1 MTRKYD
7 VRICGCGRIHFV
19 LNKDIDDAIESDREL
34 WLVCGGCGKTTR
46 IGADIEHDWLSDD
59 PEKMI
64 YNMYSFE
71 HGAHKD
77 YELTVESFAATDNHK
92 GIYKVLRSV
101 GERPVMMTGMHAN
114 GFDHFSDYFQDN
126 WYPDFWK
133 IERSDITKEEIF
145 QFIEQWKKDHV
156 TVNMRLLLRTLDDDK
171 LEALSCYHIKGL
183 DWVGT
188 KYEKEWHKK

>member
-1 MTRKYD
+1 MRKYD
-7 VRICGCGRIHFV
+7 VHICGCGRIHFV
-19 LNKDIDDAIESDREL
+19 LNSEIDSALEADKEL

-59 PEKMI
+59 PEKMT
-64 YNMYSFE
+64 YSMYSFE
-71 HGAHKD
+71 HGNHED
-77 YELTVESFAATDNHK
+77 YELTADSFATTDTHK

-101 GERPVMMTGMHAN
+101 GERPAMMTGMPAN
-114 GFDHFSDYFQDN
+114 GFDPFSHCFQDN
-126 WYPDFWK
+126 WYPNFWK

-156 TVNMRLLLRTLDDDK
+156 TVNMGLLLIMLDDDK
-171 LEALSCYHIKGL
+171 LDALSCYNIKGL

-188 KYEKEWHKK
+188 RYEKEWHKK